1 MSLTDIKLHLRS
13 IIDKEV
19 GVYEDPT
26 QKGHA
31 FMKWV
36 LKNVFEKAE
45 DEFLFTDAPYDFG
58 IDTYFE
64 QDDEVYVIQSKYG
77 AAHSVSAIIQ
87 FKKDFEDFK
96 STDIG
101 KLNLKLHDLK
111 KLVHQEKPTKL
122 IYVTDAEA
130 TIEEKEE
137 AKRLGIDVYDINTIA
152 QEMWKRNV
160 EPYKGKL
167 GKLKVKKAM
176 NYGDYCVAII
186 PLKNLAE
193 FINGAEEYI
202 YQSNIRQWLQFRTKV
217 NRNMRETLKK
227 DAKHF
232 FKFNNGITLVCDDF
246 TIVDEQTIQMTSPQ
260 IVNGAQT
267 CSAVVISWKE
277 NPNLDGE
284 VLGTIMKAVSPE
296 DMRTITRFRNSQ
308 NAIRGKDFVSLED
321 FHKELKLMLKNLGYF
336 YEIQAGSFAL
346 LPSNEQTKFKG
357 ESTYNQYLPANH
369 NHDIP
374 SKEAIQAYVAGFKQN
389 PTDAYGRLYKFMPP
403 DGENYKDAFPDDL
416 PHDYRLLLFPYL
428 VKEYAKAYLQYGTR
442 EVGREWKVNSTLFFV
457 AVYFRVIAHL
467 LDFQSPDLTKVD
479 MNKLEKIF
487 QTFNVNKQILELSD
501 KVVNKFME
509 DSLVFKKTRI
519 IMKAEEGEITL
530 FDYPTFF
537 KTHAYKEDFQ
547 EILDY
552 KISSLFNQEIKNLKN
567 QISELTT

>member
-1 MSLTDIKLHLRS
+1 LSLVDIKSHLRS
-13 IIDKEV
+13 ILDKEV
-19 GVYEDPT
+19 EVYVDPT

-77 AAHSVSAIIQ
+77 SSHSLEAITQ
-87 FKKDFEDFK
+87 FKGDFETFK
-96 STDIG
+96 SADIG

-111 KLVHQEKPTKL
+111 KLVHQGKPTRL
-122 IYVTDAEA
+122 IYITDAEA
-130 TIEEKEE
+130 TPEENEE
-137 AKRLGIDVYDINTIA
+137 SKRLGIDIYDLNIMT

-160 EPYKGKL
+160 EPYKGKV
-167 GKLKVKKAM
+167 GRLKVTKIM
-176 NYGDYCVAII
+176 NHGDYYVAII

-193 FINGAEEYI
+193 FINDAEEYI
-202 YQSNIRQWLQFRTKV
+202 YQSNIRQWLQFRTRV

-227 DAKHF
+227 ESKHF
-232 FKFNNGITLVCDDF
+232 FKFNNGITMVCDDVKV
-246 TIVDEQTIQMTSPQ
+246 IDGQTIEMVSPQ

-277 NPNLDGE
+277 NPALEGE
-284 VLGTIMKAVSPE
+284 VLGTIMKAVSSE
-296 DMRTITRFRNSQ
+296 DMRIITRFRNSQ

-321 FHKELKLMLKNLGYF
+321 FHKELKLMLKNFGYF

-346 LPSNEQTKFKG
+346 LDPKEQSKFKG
-357 ESTYNQYLPANH
+357 ESTYNQCLPSNH
-369 NHDIP
+369 NHNVP
-374 SKEAIQAYVAGFKQN
+374 SKDAIQAYVAGFKQN

-403 DGENYKDAFPDDL
+403 DGDNYKDAFPDDL

-457 AVYFRVIAHL
+457 AVYFRIIAHL
-467 LDFQSPDLTKVD
+467 LDYRVADLTKID
-479 MNKLEKIF
+479 LNKLEKVF
-487 QTFNVNKQILELSD
+487 QDFNVNRQILELTD

-547 EILDY
+547 EILEY
-552 KISSLFNQEIKNLKN
+552 KISTLFNQELNSLKN
-567 QISELTT
+567 QISALTA